1 MFGKLFNK
9 KEVTQ
14 PNKREIELSSIPS
27 ELPFEMLVQ
36 TYLENNGIDKSGN
49 YTGKKVELT
58 IKDIEWIE
66 LTLKAAGFQENQF
79 LEDLVLEEWNQIK
92 ESRKNLTPIEFS
104 KEFVKNYHNTKI
116 EKFAPEYVI
125 ERNKKILAAYTNIII
140 TIEKIQGWLDD
151 EGLRT
156 RIESDL
162 TKRKSVK
169 STITQCTTPFCIIS
183 LGCDEMGRYNLVYS
197 VDYRFQEMISE
208 NFASTFIRRINE
220 FTPGEMEPFVRIGSL
235 YTDCIDTFNKLIE
248 EAKFEPYHN
257 LKTQSRHKND

>member
-9 KEVTQ
+9 KDETK
-14 PNKREIELSSIPS
+14 PNKREIELSSNPS
-27 ELPFEMLVQ
+27 ILPFEMLVL
-36 TYLENNGIDKSGN
+36 TYLENNGIDKTGN

-66 LTLKAAGFQENQF
+66 LTLKVAGFQENQF
-79 LEDLVLEEWNQIK
+79 LEELVVEEWNQMK
-92 ESRKNLTPIEFS
+92 KTSKNLTPIEFS

-125 ERNKKILAAYTNIII
+125 ERNKKISSVYTDLIM

-156 RIESDL
+156 RIESDFI
-162 TKRKSVK
+162 KRKSIK
-169 STITQCTTPFCIIS
+169 STISQCTTPFCIIS
-183 LGCDEMGRYNLVYS
+183 LGCDEMGRFNLVYS

-208 NFASTFIRRINE
+208 DFASTLIRRIYE

-235 YTDCIDTFNKLIE
+235 CQDCIQLFNQLIE
-248 EAKFEPYHN
+248 DSKTEEYH
-257 LKTQSRHKND
+257 KIVKKEKHDI